1 MDGANNKRGS
11 VMSMT
16 FKTIIDSDEAPI
28 TRKVGDASSSGRVY
42 VPKGWSGREVIV
54 ILKDKEDVV

>member
-1 MDGANNKRGS
+1 MT
-11 VMSMT
+11 MT

-28 TRKVGDASSSGRVY
+28 TRMVGNARSSGRVY

-54 ILKDKEDVV
+54 ILKDKEG

>member
-1 MDGANNKRGS
+1 MVERVGEQ
-11 VMSMT
+11 MTMT

-28 TRKVGDASSSGRVY
+28 TRMVGNARSSGRVY

-54 ILKDKEDVV
+54 ILKDKEG

>member
-1 MDGANNKRGS
+1 MT
-11 VMSMT
+11 MT

-42 VPKGWSGREVIV
+42 VPKSWVGREVTV

>member
-1 MDGANNKRGS
+1 MVERVGEQ
-11 VMSMT
+11 MTMT

-42 VPKGWSGREVIV
+42 VPKSWVGREVTV